1 MGLFK
6 ATKTKRYAFFITLDI
21 IICALSV
28 VISYFLRF
36 NGDIPNDF
44 YKGLILAAVFLTAL
58 KISFLWLFKI
68 YKVRWRVFGLFEAR

>member
-21 IICALSV
+21 IICALSI

-58 KISFLWLFKI
+58 
-68 YKVRWRVFGLFEAR
+68 